1 MPRPMV
7 ESVNCSLIAPEA
19 LAEGQPV
26 SIKVLID
33 KEEIPV
39 IAVKS
44 AGTVHVY
51 RNQCPHQGRL
61 LDFAPGRV
69 LAKDGTLV
77 CAAHGAVFAM
87 ADGRCLQGPC
97 RGEALAE
104 FALEPQPDGR
114 LAVTGIKTSG

>member
-19 LAEGQPV
+19 LAEGQPI
-26 SIKVLID
+26 SIKLLID
-33 KEEIPV
+33 KEETAV
-39 IAVKS
+39 IAVKT
-44 AGTVHVY
+44 AGAVHVY

-69 LAKDGTLV
+69 LAKDATLV

-97 RGEALAE
+97 RGEALSEYAVE
-104 FALEPQPDGR
+104 AQADGR
-114 LAVTGIKTSG
+114 LRVTGLRTSG

>member
-7 ESVNCSLIAPEA
+7 ESVNCSLIAPEG
-19 LAEGQPV
+19 LAEGQPL
-26 SIKVLID
+26 SIKLLID
-33 KEEIPV
+33 NEEVPV

-44 AGTVHVY
+44 AGAVHVY

-69 LAKDGTLV
+69 LAKDGTLI

-87 ADGRCLQGPC
+87 DGGRCLQGPC
-97 RGEALAE
+97 RGKALTE
-104 FALEPQPDGR
+104 YVLEPQADGL
-114 LAVTGIKTSG
+114 LAVTGLKTSG

>member
-7 ESVNCSLIAPEA
+7 ESVNCSLIAPEG
-19 LAEGQPV
+19 LAEGQPT
-26 SIKVLID
+26 SIKLLID
-33 KEEIPV
+33 NEEIAV
-39 IAVKS
+39 IAVKT
-44 AGTVHVY
+44 AGAVHVY
-51 RNQCPHQGRL
+51 RNRCPHQGRL

-97 RGEALAE
+97 RGDALAE
-104 FALEPQPDGR
+104 YALEPQADGR
-114 LAVTGIKTSG
+114 LRIAGLRTSG